1 MAQTEQKIYDK
12 NYISL
17 IREIEV
23 ALVFIKNELN
33 VIRKEHNW
41 KIRQGLFG
49 RRALA

>member
-1 MAQTEQKIYDK
+1 MTKI
-12 NYISL
+12 ISSL

-23 ALVFIKNELN
+23 ALVSIKDELN
-33 VIRKEHNW
+33 VKRKECNW